1 MFSLLIALKKIA
13 EMAEKQLLY
22 NIVQKFHSLSFPHA
36 MSRGTCLRSVG
47 GGGFHIFIF
56 PLGKLLFLVVVLPLV
71 VLPLFV
77 LVEEGVEE
85 DDEYDVLI
93 RERKLK
99 EQGSS
104 SQ

>member
-1 MFSLLIALKKIA
+1 
-13 EMAEKQLLY
+13 
-22 NIVQKFHSLSFPHA
+22 
-36 MSRGTCLRSVG
+36 MSRGTCLRSG
-47 GGGFHIFIF
+47 GGAFIYIYF
-56 PLGKLLFLVVVLPLV
+56 NILKGLFLIPV

-77 LVEEGVEE
+77 LVEEGKEE
-85 DDEYDVLI
+85 DDEYDVMI